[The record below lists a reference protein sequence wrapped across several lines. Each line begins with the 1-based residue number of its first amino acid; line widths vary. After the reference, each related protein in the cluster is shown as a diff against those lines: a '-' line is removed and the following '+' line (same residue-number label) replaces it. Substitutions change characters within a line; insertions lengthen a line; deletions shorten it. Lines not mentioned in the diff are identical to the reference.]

1 MSPTSRVYTGSGIC
15 VKKRHIN
22 LLVCAALR
30 YFAPS
35 TAVLLPGFFALS
47 KRRDIALRRSTLHFS
62 PPSCNLLV
70 HSSQNI
76 SIRIIYNT
84 CSRQPRTTQRSK
96 APEQNNVR
104 HPPYRKYLV
113 YTWYVS
119 SASRGYATAPVPAY
133 TRPSLNFVRFS
144 HREGRSYRGGRKT
157 PSGPGLTRDQRER
170 RKASANKQI
179 PSTLPSRTK
188 SARKAE
194 VQIF

>member
-1 MSPTSRVYTGSGIC
+1 MISSRVQQYGRVYRAACARDVCSSVASNGGMLKWRLCTTTHSCFSCTAPVCAKQCWDLTIRTVSPTSRVYTGSGIC

-47 KRRDIALRRSTLHFS
+47 KRRDIALRRSALHFS

-96 APEQNNVR
+96 APEQNNAR
-104 HPPYRKYLV
+104 HPPL
-113 YTWYVS
+113 S
-119 SASRGYATAPVPAY
+119 
-133 TRPSLNFVRFS
+133 
-144 HREGRSYRGGRKT
+144 
-157 PSGPGLTRDQRER
+157 
-170 RKASANKQI
+170 
-179 PSTLPSRTK
+179 
-188 SARKAE
+188 
-194 VQIF
+194 